1 MMFNPLLKM
10 TKADLK
16 SICFGC
22 EECKDNPFDVF
33 VTEKDDWD
41 IRDTV
46 WLRTLNYGVYFEYN
60 TRKAGGSDVSRN
72 RYCFDKYDRKV
83 KSYEELVQIMVSRGY
98 KDWFSR

>member
-1 MMFNPLLKM
+1 M

-16 SICFGC
+16 NICFGC

-41 IRDTV
+41 VV

-60 TRKAGGSDVSRN
+60 TRKAGGSDVARN
-72 RYCFDKYDRKV
+72 RYCFDEYVRKV
-83 KSYEELVQIMVSRGY
+83 KSYEELVQIMISRGY

>member
-1 MMFNPLLKM
+1 MMSNPLLKM

-16 SICFGC
+16 NICFGC

-33 VTEKDDWD
+33 VTEKDE
-41 IRDTV
+41 DTV

-60 TRKAGGSDVSRN
+60 TRKAGESDVARN
-72 RYCFDKYDRKV
+72 RYCFDEYDRKV
-83 KSYEELVQIMVSRGY
+83 KSYEELVQIMLSRGY

>member
-10 TKADLK
+10 TKEELK

-22 EECKDNPFDVF
+22 VECNDNPFV
-33 VTEKDDWD
+33 VSVKENDDWD
-41 IRDTV
+41 IGHTV
-46 WLRTLNYGVYFEYN
+46 WLRILNYGVYFEYN

>member
-1 MMFNPLLKM
+1 M

-16 SICFGC
+16 NICFGC

-33 VTEKDDWD
+33 VTEKDDW
-41 IRDTV
+41 DTV

-60 TRKAGGSDVSRN
+60 TRKAGGSDVARN
-72 RYCFDKYDRKV
+72 RYCFDEYVRKV
-83 KSYEELVQIMVSRGY
+83 KSYEELVQIMISRGY